1 MNYHR
6 FRDLNE
12 LIKNIQNIINRL
24 SDYNWNVTK
33 TMSNTFFCMKKEKKK
48 FLSLTGFEPTD
59 LLK

>member
-48 FLSLTGFEPTD
+48 IFVPYRV
-59 LLK
+59 